1 MPPAPVPLTAWASAR
16 AEKTGSEILPHVLQR
31 SHRHA
36 TLRLLCAHRAARLPR
51 LQWEHQEPLQ
61 LPAHPGSQLMPRQS
75 QISCAPP
82 ADGALSQLPNC
93 QGSHHGC
100 HTTSPFLTKKPA
112 PERPR
117 GPSHTTRPKPPS
129 LSHRRQFSFC
139 SLLTPKPPVT
149 AAGLR
154 VICVF

>member
-1 MPPAPVPLTAWASAR
+1 MPPAPVPMTARASAR
-16 AEKTGSEILPHVLQR
+16 AEKMGSEILPHILQC
-31 SHRHA
+31 SHHHV
-36 TLRLLCAHRAARLPR
+36 TLHLSCAHQAARLPR

-61 LPAHPGSQLMPRQS
+61 LPAHPGSQSKPCQS
-75 QISCAPP
+75 QISRTPL

-100 HTTSPFLTKKPA
+100 CTTSPSLTKKLA
-112 PERPR
+112 PERSC

-129 LSHRRQFSFC
+129 LPHRRQFSFRP
-139 SLLTPKPPVT
+139 LLSPKLLIT
-149 AAGLR
+149 TTGLR